1 MNKLKRNLKLLIPAS
16 VALVGLL
23 YSCGTKFL
31 NKPPIGTLDPS
42 IVANAAGIQ
51 NILIG
56 AYAGLD
62 GQGLNNS
69 GWGSA
74 VDNWAYAEVAA
85 DNSYKGST
93 SSDQGDIVGLM
104 QWNTVPTNSYP
115 AMKWAAM
122 YDAIQRCN
130 DVIRTY
136 RIATG
141 VASDTTE
148 WRAEAVFLRAFY
160 HFELVK
166 IFRFPVWVD
175 ETITYA
181 NNNLNV
187 TNITSP
193 NNYISIWPNIIADL
207 QYAMANL
214 PKTQPNKGQAN
225 MYAAEAFLAK
235 AYMFQ
240 QNYTAAAPLLDDLIK
255 NGVTAHGDPYALNPN
270 YSTLFDPDP
279 SAKNS
284 AESVFAAQMSVND
297 GSASSGGSGKSYG
310 DALNFPYGA
319 GPGACCG
326 FDNPSQDLANAY
338 KTDVNGLPLIGWA
351 SGSMQNFQTGL
362 SVSDPNGPWTGNV
375 DPRIDIVIGRK
386 GIPYLDWGPMPG
398 DSWVRSPADD
408 GHFVAKKNV
417 YAKSQQNTLSDN
429 EGFWASVELDA
440 NNVNLIRFADVL
452 LWKAECDVL
461 GTQNLTEAET
471 YVNMIRTRAANTAWW
486 VYSDSTATFDGPTW
500 TYKGGV
506 TPADKYKVSPYP
518 AGYFSTP
525 DIALEAIIMERRIE
539 LAEEGHRWFD
549 LQRWDGV
556 VGGTIPQAGTSYMAT
571 ILNNYAKI
579 QGPIHPTQYPSTVV
593 FNPNGKQWFPIPQTQ
608 IDAENS
614 SGKVVLQ
621 QIPSY

>member
-31 NKPPIGTLDPS
+31 NKPPIGTLDPT
-42 IVANAAGIQ
+42 IVANSAGIQ
-51 NILIG
+51 AILIG

-74 VDNWAYAEVAA
+74 ADNWPYAEVAA

-104 QWNTVPTNSYP
+104 QWDCIPTNSYP

-130 DVIRTY
+130 DVIRTF

-148 WRAEAVFLRAFY
+148 WKAEALFLRAHY
-160 HFELVK
+160 HFELRK
-166 IFRFPVWVD
+166 LFFAPPYVD
-175 ETITYA
+175 ETIDYA
-181 NNNLNV
+181 NNNINV
-187 TNITSP
+187 P
-193 NNYISIWPNIIADL
+193 NNNSSGYIEIWPRIEADFE
-207 QYAMANL
+207 YAMANL

-225 MYAAEAFLAK
+225 SYAAEAFLAK
-235 AYMFQ
+235 AYIYQ
-240 QNYTAAAPLLDDLIK
+240 QKYDSAKPLLLDLINNGETAA
-255 NGVTAHGDPYALNPN
+255 GVRYALNPN

-284 AESVFAAQMSVND
+284 SESVFAAQMSVND
-297 GSASSGGSGKSYG
+297 GSAASGGSGKAYG

-338 KTDVNGLPLIGWA
+338 KTTAQGLPLIGWA
-351 SGSMQNFQTGL
+351 SAGQQNFQTGL
-362 SVSDPNGPWTGNV
+362 SVSDPTGAWTGNV
-375 DPRIDIVIGRK
+375 DPRIDIVIGRE

-417 YAKSQQNTLSDN
+417 YAKSQQGTLSDDQ
-429 EGFWASVELDA
+429 GFWAAVELDA

-452 LWKAECDVL
+452 LWYAECDVL
-461 GTQNLTEAET
+461 GSSPNLPEAET
-471 YVNMIRTRAANTAWW
+471 YVNMIRTRAANTGWW
-486 VYSDSTATFDGPTW
+486 VYTDGAFDATNW
-500 TYKGGV
+500 TYTGG
-506 TPADKYKVSPYP
+506 TKPADKYVVAPYP
-518 AGYFSTP
+518 AGYFTTP
-525 DIALEAIIMERRIE
+525 QIAIEAIIMERRIE

-549 LQRWDGV
+549 LQRLDKAVGV
-556 VGGTIPQAGTSYMAT
+556 TGEPTQGGSYMSL
-571 ILNNYAKI
+571 ILNNYATI
-579 QGPIHPTQYPSTVV
+579 QAPIHPTQYQGVT
-593 FNPNGKQWFPIPQTQ
+593 FTANHNYFPIPQTQ
-608 IDAENS
+608 IDAENA
-614 SGKVVLQ
+614 GGTVNLK
-621 QIPSY
+621 QIPGY